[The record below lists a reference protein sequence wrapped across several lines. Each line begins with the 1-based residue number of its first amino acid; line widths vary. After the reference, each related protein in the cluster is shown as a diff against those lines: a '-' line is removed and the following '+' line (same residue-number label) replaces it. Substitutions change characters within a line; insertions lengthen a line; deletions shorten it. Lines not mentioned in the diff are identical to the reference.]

1 MNFRNTAFVIFT
13 ILFAQATFATDQ
25 AYIDGL
31 IAEKRIP
38 IEEIKKLGPDV
49 MPLLINSYKNAT
61 DDLTKSKVA
70 WVFYRLSWRSEE
82 AKEIMLEDIHTT
94 DSALR
99 LQVQWALG
107 RVSDDPV
114 VVESLVHNMTN
125 DSNPLFRD
133 KAACALASDQIFQS
147 PEQRYT
153 MLEKII
159 DSLADEKAQV
169 RHIANLALEIN
180 TGQIKGYQYNLELE
194 ERQKAIERWRAWL
207 EEYRINL

>member
-1 MNFRNTAFVIFT
+1 M
-13 ILFAQATFATDQ
+13 
-25 AYIDGL
+25 
-31 IAEKRIP
+31 
-38 IEEIKKLGPDV
+38 
-49 MPLLINSYKNAT
+49 
-61 DDLTKSKVA
+61 
-70 WVFYRLSWRSEE
+70 
-82 AKEIMLEDIHTT
+82 
-94 DSALR
+94 R

-114 VVESLVHNMTN
+114 VVESLVYNMTN

-147 PEQRYT
+147 PEQRYI

-159 DSLADEKAQV
+159 DSLSDEKAQV

-180 TGQIKGYQYNLELE
+180 TGQNKGYQYNLEPE

-207 EEYRINL
+207 EEYRNNL